1 VKQLFATK
9 SLEQLQKEAA
19 SATESGQ
26 ADAHGHTGLRRV
38 LGPVGLTSIGVGAII
53 GAGIFV
59 MTGRAAAQ
67 YAGPGIMLSYV
78 IAGLA
83 CVFAAM
89 CYAEFAAMAPA
100 AGSAYTYSYATL
112 GELLAWLMG
121 WDLILEYAMACST
134 VAVAWSE
141 YFNELLYVTLGVRIP
156 PEYCNDPFSMR
167 GAYFN
172 APAVLITVL
181 LTVLLVRG
189 IKEST
194 TANTALVLIKVSVV
208 LLVIAVGA
216 TYVNPANWTNVP
228 VNERI
233 LPESLLI
240 DDVALAYAE
249 KKEAL
254 HEEAAKERAAKLS
267 LYARTTY
274 SLERLKIVNDEQVKE
289 SIITPEQANA
299 RTEQLRSRLR
309 QELLAEGIDEL
320 EVEQFLANKVWPNP
334 ADRNAVEIILT
345 DIRKEAVARSADKWG
360 LLGLI
365 GVDQALVSVDDQFRS
380 NFFPYGL
387 SGLIFGASIVFFA
400 YIGFDSVATHAE
412 EAINPQVSVP
422 IGILASLL
430 ICTVL
435 YILVSAV
442 ITGMQPYPTI
452 NPKAAVAAAFTEK
465 GLRIVPALIAI
476 GGLAGMTSVLLI
488 SFQAQTRIFL
498 AMARDGLLPKTVFAT
513 IHPRF
518 RTPHISTI
526 VVGVGITIVAAFT
539 PIERLEKM
547 VNIGTLLAFTTVC
560 AAVLLLRIRRPD
572 FHRPFRT
579 PAVYIVAVLGIL
591 ANAMLM
597 LFLDPTTWLAFTIW
611 ISLGLVV
618 YFGFGYWN
626 SSLRQQLR
634 ETKAA

>member
-1 VKQLFATK
+1 MNQLFQTK

-19 SATESGQ
+19 SATESG
-26 ADAHGHTGLRRV
+26 HEVSGGHTGLKRV

-67 YAGPGIMLSYV
+67 YAGPGIMVSYV
-78 IAGLA
+78 LAGLA
-83 CVFAAM
+83 CVFAAL

-141 YFNELLYVTLGVRIP
+141 YFNEFLYVTIGVRIP
-156 PEYCNDPFSMR
+156 PEFCNDPFSMK

-172 APAVLITVL
+172 APAVIITIL
-181 LTVLLVRG
+181 LTILLVRG

-216 TYVNPANWTNVP
+216 TYVDPANWTNVP
-228 VNERI
+228 INERI
-233 LPESLLI
+233 LPERLLI
-240 DDVALAYAE
+240 DDVALDYAE
-249 KKEAL
+249 KREAL
-254 HEEAAKERAAKLS
+254 HEDAAKERAAKLS
-267 LYARTTY
+267 LYAQTTY
-274 SLERLKIVNDEQVKE
+274 TLERLKIVNDEQIKE
-289 SIITPEQANA
+289 SIITPEQAA
-299 RTEQLRSRLR
+299 DRTEKVRERLR
-309 QELLAEGIDEL
+309 QELVGQGIDET
-320 EVEQFLANKVWPNP
+320 EIEQFLTNKVWSNP
-334 ADRNAVEIILT
+334 VDRAAVETILT
-345 DIRKEAVARSADKWG
+345 DIRKEAVARAADKWG
-360 LLGLI
+360 LLGLV
-365 GVDQALVSVDDQFRS
+365 GADQALVSVDDNFRS

-412 EAINPQVSVP
+412 EAVNPQFSVP

-465 GLRIVPALIAI
+465 GLRFVPALIAV

-498 AMARDGLLPKTVFAT
+498 AMSRDGLLPKSIFAT
-513 IHPRF
+513 IHPQF

-526 VVGVGITIVAAFT
+526 VVGVGITVVAAFT

-572 FHRPFRT
+572 FQRPFRT
-579 PAVYIVAVLGIL
+579 PLVYVVGVLGIL
-591 ANAMLM
+591 ANLTLM

-611 ISLGLVV
+611 IGLGLVV
-618 YFGFGYWN
+618 YFGYGYWN

-634 ETKAA
+634 ETKPA